1 MGTCLVCFEDI
12 KDELGARAAACPTTT
27 DAKIHGLHAY
37 CHACFNAMISA
48 LSLDAIPLQCRT
60 CIDPAQPQKAAV
72 FFTDEAIMVAFSN
85 SFSLPVLTYIIQTS
99 QLALSD
105 EARVRYVSLYK
116 AKQPP
121 GTVQIRCTIKG
132 CQWTENIT
140 EIELGDVVHCKSC
153 HKPSCR
159 MCFEELKIEGQG
171 NTILVSIS
179 RSVVLYHQ
187 AVTHLGVSIPCF
199 RSLS

>member
-27 DAKIHGLHAY
+27 DDKIHGLHAY

-85 SFSLPVLTYIIQTS
+85 SVVLTSCTHVYHS
-99 QLALSD
+99 NLS
-105 EARVRYVSLYK
+105 ACSKR
-116 AKQPP
+116 
-121 GTVQIRCTIKG
+121 
-132 CQWTENIT
+132 
-140 EIELGDVVHCKSC
+140 
-153 HKPSCR
+153 
-159 MCFEELKIEGQG
+159 
-171 NTILVSIS
+171 
-179 RSVVLYHQ
+179 
-187 AVTHLGVSIPCF
+187 
-199 RSLS
+199 